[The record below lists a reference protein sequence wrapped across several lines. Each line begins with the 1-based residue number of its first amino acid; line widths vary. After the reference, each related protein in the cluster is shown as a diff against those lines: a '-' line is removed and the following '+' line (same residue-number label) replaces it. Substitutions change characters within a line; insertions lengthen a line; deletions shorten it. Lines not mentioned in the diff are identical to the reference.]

1 MSPIKVLHVV
11 DLEARNYY
19 LDNLCDFA
27 DATDVD
33 FSFINFGSYGGFAES
48 LEERGKTVYCLNASE
63 RADYPRAAAEIWRT
77 FKIEKPDV
85 VHTHLFNPSLI
96 ALTLAKW
103 RGLKTVMTR
112 HHSDLVYQIPSG
124 VKRRFY
130 LALEQYMMRKAD
142 HIIAPSIMVRDV
154 MVDRQRV
161 PNEKVTVI
169 PYGQS
174 FERFDCVRGEDV
186 ARVRKE
192 LGMDKQLSIVFPS
205 RLDPLKGHRYLFEA
219 LSPLIENGLRA
230 KLYLVGEG
238 PYENELRGLMAS
250 NQLSSHVEFLGWRD
264 DVLTVISAA
273 DVLIQPSLSEALSS
287 VTIEALMLEKPVIAT
302 DVSGV
307 RDTLDGGKYGKIVP
321 PGNPESLRSALS
333 ETLDDLVAAREK
345 ASEGRKY
352 LMNYMDARRV
362 ATAYTEIYKKLLSR

>member
-27 DATDVD
+27 DATQVD
-33 FSFINFGSYGGFAES
+33 FSFINFGSYGGFAKS
-48 LEERGKTVYCLNASE
+48 LEERGKTVYCLNASSPD
-63 RADYPRAAAEIWRT
+63 DYPRAVAEIWRT
-77 FKIEKPDV
+77 LKVVKPDI

-112 HHSDLVYQIPSG
+112 HHSDLVFRIASST
-124 VKRRFY
+124 KRKFY
-130 LALEQYMMRKAD
+130 LSLERYMMRKAD
-142 HIIAPSIMVRDV
+142 HIIAPSMMVRDV
-154 MVDRQRV
+154 MVEKQNV

-174 FERFDCVRGEDV
+174 FERFDRIPCEDV

-205 RLDPLKGHRYLFEA
+205 RLDHLKGHRYLFEA
-219 LSPLIENGLRA
+219 LSPLIGNGIRA

-238 PYENELRGLMAS
+238 PYENELRGLAAS
-250 NQLSSHVEFLGWRD
+250 YQLSSHVEFLGWRD

-273 DVLIQPSLSEALSS
+273 DLLVQPSLSEALSS

-321 PGNPESLRSALS
+321 PGDSTALRSALLEILGDFES
-333 ETLDDLVAAREK
+333 AMEK
-345 ASEGRKY
+345 AKEGRKY

-362 ATAYTEIYKKLLSR
+362 ATAYSEVYKNLLSR